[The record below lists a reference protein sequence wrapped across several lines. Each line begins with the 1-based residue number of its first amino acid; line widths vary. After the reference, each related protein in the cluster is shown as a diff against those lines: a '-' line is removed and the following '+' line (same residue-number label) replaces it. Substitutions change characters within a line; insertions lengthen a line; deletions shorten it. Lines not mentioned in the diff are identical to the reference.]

1 MPTHIKTTPYLLT
14 TTIWRLT
21 MGLSNA
27 KEEQLKSMPKLEF
40 ITRKS
45 KDGKYII
52 HKTVI
57 TDIKPTAYYEK
68 VLSSEEVTDE
78 VMTELEG
85 EVSNAKA

>member
-1 MPTHIKTTPYLLT
+1 
-14 TTIWRLT
+14 

-57 TDIKPTAYYEK
+57 TDIKPTTYYEK
-68 VLSSEEVTDE
+68 VLSSEAEDTVSA
-78 VMTELEG
+78 ELEA
-85 EVSNAKA
+85 EMMQKAKA